1 MNKFR
6 STRNTRQ
13 RVILSNK
20 IKQLESQDE
29 WVASDSTAK
38 QLDTA
43 KEQKEL
49 VNLVIGYKRYRME
62 VEENAQKK
70 AELTAKLKALKESQ
84 KSPEDK
90 IKELEAELSAMS
102 ETETLVQKHMRLL
115 GISEEEAKALIEAD
129 KAIDKGEKMDFDLT
143 PEQAKNA
150 KKYAKTGTKK
160 PTVYKFDTE
169 KAKNRKKDDEKGEFI
184 SKIAEFIGKFVQ
196 NVEIVNAE
204 REISFEI
211 GENSYSLTLT
221 KHRKPKK

>member
-1 MNKFR
+1 
-6 STRNTRQ
+6 
-13 RVILSNK
+13 
-20 IKQLESQDE
+20 
-29 WVASDSTAK
+29 
-38 QLDTA
+38 
-43 KEQKEL
+43 
-49 VNLVIGYKRYRME
+49 
-62 VEENAQKK
+62 
-70 AELTAKLKALKESQ
+70 
-84 KSPEDK
+84 
-90 IKELEAELSAMS
+90 MS

-115 GISEEEAKALIEAD
+115 GISEDEAKALIEAD

-150 KKYAKTGTKK
+150 KKYTKTGTKK

-169 KAKNRKKDDEKGEFI
+169 KAKSRKKDDEKGEFI

-221 KHRKPKK
+221 KHRKAKKQCNLMKEWQEIGKIHKVLPIFLCILPIDKQPQVWYNGPPVHKRHGRNFGNSNVLQIFHSIFVQFAY